1 MPDYRRDF
9 VDDFDLAFDNWKGF
23 AGMDFGLYVVRMGFV
38 DIGYM
43 VVLDKGS
50 DFVAKDF
57 VGINCHFE
65 PHFEQFLPFQLCFE
79 DQWLLLLPLL

>member
-9 VDDFDLAFDNWKGF
+9 VVDFDLVFDNWRGF
-23 AGMDFGLYVVRMGFV
+23 AGMDMGLYVVGRHMGFV

-43 VVLDKGS
+43 VLDKGS

-57 VGINCHFE
+57 VGMNCHFE
-65 PHFEQFLPFQLCFE
+65 PHFERFLSFQL
-79 DQWLLLLPLL
+79 